1 MYMYIIYQLIFEVFY
16 VIQTLF
22 VWVHIPWS
30 TSEYLC
36 LKHDKQVKQI
46 QDLYSEINP
55 LFIFDISRRQKNSHN
70 SVGSADNED
79 NENDNDNKNIVVG
92 GD

>member
-1 MYMYIIYQLIFEVFY
+1 MYIIYQLIFEVFY

-36 LKHDKQVKQI
+36 LKHEKQVKQI
-46 QDLYSEINP
+46 EVLSSEINP
-55 LFIFDISRRQKNSHN
+55 LFIFDISRRKNNSHDN
-70 SVGSADNED
+70 QGSADNED
-79 NENDNDNKNIVVG
+79 NENDNDNKNIVMEG
-92 GD
+92 N